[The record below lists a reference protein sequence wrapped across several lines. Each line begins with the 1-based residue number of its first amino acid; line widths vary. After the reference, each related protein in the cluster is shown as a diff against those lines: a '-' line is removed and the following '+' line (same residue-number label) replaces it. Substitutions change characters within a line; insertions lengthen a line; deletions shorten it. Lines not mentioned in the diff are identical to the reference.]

1 MVWAVEEQGL
11 GLVLGRLL
19 WVLEFERILVED
31 GQVGQEVVH
40 QIREEDGLG
49 VELQWGKSLQGIHQH
64 FGQHW
69 REVYQVVQ
77 WQVGVVQERDWWQ

>member
-1 MVWAVEEQGL
+1 M
-11 GLVLGRLL
+11 
-19 WVLEFERILVED
+19 ED

-49 VELQWGKSLQGIHQH
+49 VELQWGRFLRGIHQH

-77 WQVGVVQERDWWQ
+77 WQVGVVQERDLWQ

>member
-1 MVWAVEEQGL
+1 M
-11 GLVLGRLL
+11 
-19 WVLEFERILVED
+19 ED

-49 VELQWGKSLQGIHQH
+49 VEWQWGKFLQGIQH
-64 FGQHW
+64 LIGQHW

-77 WQVGVVQERDWWQ
+77 WQVGVVQERDLWQ